1 MLVLILHAAALPGR
15 RFGQLI
21 SGQAEV
27 PAAEAASLRKCEF
40 KGCVDILEDVSADN
54 GCWPS
59 PGFPETGTVERVTK
73 KNVEDGGE
81 AAHMSTRTRTLL
93 HARTPDASPRHPDAS
108 LHALPAGVTT
118 LMIGISTIGW
128 MAGTGKGPDLFVAWH
143 GGGVFMLR
151 NEGQGRFTPHLTPTC
166 RPDSFRPSR
175 NAHNDEAM
183 LWTPDCSDETGALN
197 RDCLHSSN
205 SSGGDQLGTEMV
217 HVTSDLFSPE
227 VDCVPGS
234 DYHQVVIADLDND
247 GGQEVFRAV
256 GGSQGMMICD
266 GPTLDQ
272 CTFPNSTVEETKSRY
287 EQMANRTIN
296 AIYRRVGNV
305 IVGGQ
310 RAGEAT
316 GAGGYGARGHVPV
329 VADFNQDGLLDLLI
343 GNHVDKAFP
352 RGTHP
357 SRLWLQHKCAHGKS
371 PVPTV
376 VSRCMPAPS
385 HCV

>member
-1 MLVLILHAAALPGR
+1 
-15 RFGQLI
+15 
-21 SGQAEV
+21 
-27 PAAEAASLRKCEF
+27 
-40 KGCVDILEDVSADN
+40 
-54 GCWPS
+54 
-59 PGFPETGTVERVTK
+59 
-73 KNVEDGGE
+73 
-81 AAHMSTRTRTLL
+81 MSTRALL
-93 HARTPDASPRHPDAS
+93 HARTPAPSLRRPDAS

-118 LMIGISTIGW
+118 LMIGISTMGW

-175 NAHNDEAM
+175 NAHNDEAV

-217 HVTSDLFSPE
+217 HVTSDVFSPE
-227 VDCVPGS
+227 VDCIPGS

-266 GPTLDQ
+266 GPTLEQ

-376 VSRCMPAPS
+376 ASRCMPALS

>member
-1 MLVLILHAAALPGR
+1 
-15 RFGQLI
+15 
-21 SGQAEV
+21 
-27 PAAEAASLRKCEF
+27 
-40 KGCVDILEDVSADN
+40 
-54 GCWPS
+54 
-59 PGFPETGTVERVTK
+59 
-73 KNVEDGGE
+73 
-81 AAHMSTRTRTLL
+81 
-93 HARTPDASPRHPDAS
+93 
-108 LHALPAGVTT
+108 
-118 LMIGISTIGW
+118 MIGISTMGW

-143 GGGVFMLR
+143 GGGVFVLR

-166 RPDSFRPSR
+166 RPDSFRPTR

-183 LWTPDCSDETGALN
+183 LWTPDCSDEQGNMN

-227 VDCVPGS
+227 VDCIPGS

-266 GPTLDQ
+266 GPTLEQ

-296 AIYRRVGNV
+296 ALYRRVGNV

-357 SRLWLQHKCAHGKS
+357 SRLWLQHKCAHGNELPS
-371 PVPTV
+371 PLTLHLHACPHFPTEQCVP
-376 VSRCMPAPS
+376 
-385 HCV
+385 